1 LEAKRRLRTED
12 EKHKP
17 IQHRI
22 LTGVPP
28 QAGRLAVVT
37 GATGGLGFETAVALA
52 RASMDVIVAGRN
64 EARGREALRRI
75 RPLAPDALIRF
86 EKLDLA
92 DLRSV
97 SAFADRLR
105 EAGRA
110 VDLLVN
116 NAGVMALPRRRVTAD
131 GFEMQLG
138 SNYLGHFA
146 LTGLLLPLVRRSRWP
161 RVVQVSSIAHR
172 CGAIRFHDLHWE
184 SGYKP
189 WAAYSQ
195 SKLAMLLFAFELQR
209 RSDQHGWG
217 LLSNAA
223 HPGFAR
229 TDLIANG
236 PGTRSLLACLSLSL
250 GSVVSQ
256 SASDGALPTLFAATS
271 PEVQPAGYYGPRG
284 FFGLRG
290 RPTLSIPARRARDRN
305 VARRLWEVSEQL
317 TGVRFPGAG

>member
-1 LEAKRRLRTED
+1 
-12 EKHKP
+12 
-17 IQHRI
+17 
-22 LTGVPP
+22 
-28 QAGRLAVVT
+28 
-37 GATGGLGFETAVALA
+37 
-52 RASMDVIVAGRN
+52 MDVIIAGRN
-64 EARGREALRRI
+64 EARGREAIRRI

-97 SAFADRLR
+97 AAFAGRVR
-105 EAGRA
+105 ESGRA

-116 NAGVMALPRRRVTAD
+116 NAGVMALPIRHETAD

-146 LTGLLLPLVRRSRWP
+146 LTGLLLPLLRRSRWP
-161 RVVQVSSIAHR
+161 RVVQVSSLAHR

-184 SGYKP
+184 RGYKP

-229 TDLIANG
+229 TNLIANG
-236 PGTRSLLACLSLSL
+236 PGKRSLLARLSLSV
-250 GSVVSQ
+250 GSVMSQ

-271 PEVQPAGYYGPRG
+271 PDVQPAGYYGPRG
-284 FFGLRG
+284 FLGLRG
-290 RPTLSIPARRARDRN
+290 RPTLSIPASRARDRN
-305 VARRLWEVSEQL
+305 VARKLWEVSEKMV
-317 TGVRFPGAG
+317 GVQWPGSN